1 MKVYIQNICWG
12 FCPLGVTEE
21 EINNIPVTTELIIDT
36 ELCEQWED
44 IKTFYWEDIDK
55 LTDDRFDLE
64 EFDISILGFNLDI
77 PQTITAATY
86 IEEKAEAEQTA
97 DYEEE
102 IKRWQSNMLRG

>member
-1 MKVYIQNICWG
+1 
-12 FCPLGVTEE
+12 VTEE